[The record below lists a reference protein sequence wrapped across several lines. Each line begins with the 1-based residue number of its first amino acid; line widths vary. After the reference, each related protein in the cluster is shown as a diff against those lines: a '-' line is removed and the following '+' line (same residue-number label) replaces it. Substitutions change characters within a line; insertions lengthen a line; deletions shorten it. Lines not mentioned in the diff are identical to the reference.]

1 MLKGGS
7 LYDCL
12 FSLGRFRMIQL
23 TLTAMKHRFLILVVF
38 AGYFFTSCRES
49 VDPELLKVYDGPIS
63 SSVNIFIVHSDSAI
77 VRTEIRA
84 AKSMEFQN
92 GNQEFPEGIDI
103 KFYTKDGTLE
113 SSMVAD
119 RGYFIKDENLYRGEG
134 DVQIENYIKD
144 QSLKTELI
152 FWNRARKKIYTDK
165 FVTIRQ
171 KETLFNGTG
180 LEADDS
186 FSKYQLKSPTGQT
199 QLPGEGI

>member
-1 MLKGGS
+1 MKNWFLFVWIFVGS
-7 LYDCL
+7 
-12 FSLGRFRMIQL
+12 
-23 TLTAMKHRFLILVVF
+23 
-38 AGYFFTSCRES
+38 FFFSCRES
-49 VDPELLKVYDGPIS
+49 VDPEALKVYDGPTNS
-63 SSVNIFIVHSDSAI
+63 ATNIFLVHSDSAI

-84 AKSMEFQN
+84 AKQLEFQN

-103 KFYTKDGTLE
+103 KFYTKDGQLE
-113 SSMVAD
+113 TTMVAD

-134 DVQIENYIKD
+134 NVQINNLIKD
-144 QSLKTELI
+144 QSLKSEEI

-186 FSKYQLKSPTGQT
+186 FSNYTLKSPTGRT
-199 QLPGEGI
+199 ELPGEGI